1 MAFLENKELNIF
13 SLFFFFYSYNE
24 TVITIVLLLDS
35 ITVELFPN
43 VFLSQ
48 SHP

>member
-13 SLFFFFYSYNE
+13 SLFFFYSYNE